1 MASRRYA
8 PPTPQPAN
16 LTYDQMEA
24 AIPKIDRRIADLQA
38 FSPASMK
45 DRSDPALK
53 SLEMKLETFLTDLF
67 GAGSLEYN
75 RYHYSI
81 CELDRA
87 GFNMVYATPMHE
99 VIESVTSSIA
109 DAIAQLNTIKED
121 FLEKLDDAGRGT
133 VLRPLKAYEGL
144 DLHPEIERAAGQL
157 FRDGHY
163 KNAIQDAVI
172 ALNNLVRLRSGL
184 AEDGTTL
191 MEKAFSPKAPIL
203 KFNALADDSDH
214 NEQKGFMMMFSG
226 AVTGLRNPRAHKL
239 IQDDPER
246 ALEFIAFISL
256 LAKLVETAKK

>member
-1 MASRRYA
+1 MARRSTPA
-8 PPTPQPAN
+8 PLQSAN
-16 LTYDQMEA
+16 LSCDQMEA
-24 AIPKIDRRIADLQA
+24 AIPKIDRRIAELEA
-38 FSPASMK
+38 FDPASIK
-45 DRSDPALK
+45 QRGDPALK
-53 SLEMKLETFLTDLF
+53 SLELKLETFLTDLF
-67 GAGSLEYN
+67 GADTLEYK

-87 GFNMVYATPMHE
+87 GHNVYNATPLHE
-99 VIESVTSSIA
+99 VIRSVMSAIPDS
-109 DAIAQLNTIKED
+109 IAQLNTIKED
-121 FLEKLDDAGRGT
+121 FLEKLEDAGRGK

-191 MEKAFSPKAPIL
+191 MEQAFSPKSPIL
-203 KFNALADDSDH
+203 KFNGLADDSDR

-246 ALEFIAFISL
+246 ALEFIAFVSL
-256 LAKLVETAKK
+256 LAKLVDSAKR